1 MEIGDAR
8 LTGDASRAIE
18 AFSVGAAND
27 KRLVKMFK
35 ALSHPNRMRL
45 FTEIRQEGSR
55 AFEEGHVCFLHDLME
70 RLDVGAP
77 TVSYH
82 LKELVDADLITTD
95 RQGKYVTCRVNAKAL
110 DAIRSFF
117 GQL

>member
-1 MEIGDAR
+1 M
-8 LTGDASRAIE
+8 
-18 AFSVGAAND
+18 AAPTD
-27 KRLVKMFK
+27 KKLVKMFK

-45 FTEIRQEGSR
+45 FTEIQQEGSR
-55 AFEEGHVCFLHDLME
+55 AFQEGHVCFLHDVME
-70 RLDVGAP
+70 RLNVGAP

-110 DAIRSFF
+110 EAIRSFF